1 MLVKPLKY
9 VEVTVDKGAS
19 KEVGLLL
26 LYEEVGDVLRLVLD
40 NVNSTAVFNLRLV
53 TVTNIHISD
62 FYKSTDRI
70 FNASNGSQKLAKE
83 LLCEI
88 IDALK
93 KENKLNAS
101 GFVNIASY
109 KDIPDKYTVKAL
121 THVVTYPHVTNYTPV
136 KPSIDFLA
144 TIPTYHNYNPPQK
157 KIGVIFRKS
166 ELPTAKAMSSM
177 LKKVKAVTSNVY
189 KLKVKPLSEDDAE
202 PEVKDD
208 QEQFDMYGDYG
219 DGYCGGIHGGMM

>member
-101 GFVNIASY
+101 GFVNVASY
-109 KDIPDKYTVKAL
+109 KDVPDKYAIKAL
-121 THVVTYPHVTNYTPV
+121 PHVPVTYTTG
-136 KPSIDFLA
+136 KPATVFLA
-144 TIPTYHNYNPPQK
+144 TTPSYPTYNPPQK
-157 KIGVIFRKS
+157 KIGLIVRKTD
-166 ELPTAKAMSSM
+166 LPSTKALASM
-177 LKKVKAVTSNVY
+177 FKKAQAANTNVY
-189 KLKVKPLSEDDAE
+189 KLKVKPLSEDDVE
-202 PEVKDD
+202 PEVKDE
-208 QEQFDMYGDYG
+208 QEQFDLYGDYG
-219 DGYCGGIHGGMM
+219 DAYCGGIHGRMM

>member
-9 VEVTVDKGAS
+9 VEITVDKGAS

-53 TVTNIHISD
+53 TVTNIHITD
-62 FYKSTDRI
+62 FYKSTDRV
-70 FNASNGSQKLAKE
+70 FNSSVGSQKLAKE
-83 LLCEI
+83 LLCEVL
-88 IDALK
+88 DELK

-109 KDIPDKYTVKAL
+109 KDIPDKYTTKAL
-121 THVVTYPHVTNYTPV
+121 PHVTTYTPG
-136 KPSIDFLA
+136 KPVIGFLA

-166 ELPTAKAMSSM
+166 DLPTDKAMSSM
-177 LKKVKAVTSNVY
+177 LKKVQAVALNVY

-202 PEVKDD
+202 PDPKDE

-219 DGYCGGIHGGMM
+219 DGYCGGIHGGIM